1 MGYGDEAEPCSKMQF
16 HTSQGFLA
24 AIVQYKLV
32 LWIELRQHLEYEVLQ
47 AHCTL
52 RVQ

>member
-16 HTSQGFLA
+16 HPLRKGSSQ
-24 AIVQYKLV
+24 QWYRLV